1 MTAHSDAEVRREKVF
16 TSVGDYSF
24 MHTKH
29 VDLERGTA
37 VGIVVEMPNFP
48 LVIVRAKKG
57 YAMCGYLN
65 MAAANKMGDVAAKVF
80 GVRTVEDVLAA
91 KVVEVSTK
99 AAELGAKEGMTGRE
113 FLNLMM

>member
-1 MTAHSDAEVRREKVF
+1 MQ
-16 TSVGDYSF
+16 
-24 MHTKH
+24 TKH

-37 VGIVVEMPNFP
+37 VGIIVDMPNFP

-65 MAAANKMGDVAAKVF
+65 MAAANKMGDVAGKVSS
-80 GVRTVEDVLAA
+80 VRTVEDVLVA
-91 KVVEVSTK
+91 KIVEVSDK
-99 AAELGAKEGMTGRE
+99 ARELGAKEGMTGRE